1 MVRTC
6 STAQLI
12 NYFISKTGF
21 EFSGIIKLNFDLF
34 FFFCSERKSNSFSWT
49 HWNTS
54 KMKLSET
61 GTAWDEATCW
71 WKCCDPCGYS
81 ESCIS
86 ISKIIWI
93 ELSILY
99 AFLSWTF
106 ENKEGKNR
114 CVNVLRVKSAL
125 RNRGKVQNAPKSA
138 EDSVLNA
145 ISIISQWLA
154 MIYVDKPKKFF

>member
-21 EFSGIIKLNFDLF
+21 EFSGIVKLNFDLF
-34 FFFCSERKSNSFSWT
+34 FFLLQRTEVEQFFLDSLEYVKNEIIRNRY
-49 HWNTS
+49 
-54 KMKLSET
+54 
-61 GTAWDEATCW
+61 WDEATCW

-99 AFLSWTF
+99 AFLSWIF

-125 RNRGKVQNAPKSA
+125 HNRGKVQNAPKSA

-145 ISIISQWLA
+145 ISIISQWVA
-154 MIYVDKPKKFF
+154 MIYVDQPKKFF